1 MTKTTRRA
9 VLGALAATAASAT
22 ACAANRPEATPRE
35 RPTFVFVGGNGATSF
50 FWMPVVRALSL
61 RGHRSHPVELPW
73 HGLDAEFS
81 LAYQAPQD
89 LDALHRQPSGLSK
102 VTLAGYADAV
112 VAALRKVRAHGPVV
126 LVAHSLGGASATLAA
141 NIAHDLIDRIVYISA
156 FCCTARKSPLD
167 YVLAPENKGSLGL
180 TAAMS
185 SAELSTPKTTMITH
199 TNQRTADRR
208 YHDASR
214 AATMAEATES
224 QYYATV
230 NFCFQPI
237 ESASVSLEDA
247 RGNPATWG
255 RIPRSYVRL
264 TADRFNTV
272 PNQDRM
278 IADADAATPGNR
290 FDVHD
295 LDSSHLGFVLDA
307 DRIAAILDRIA
318 S

>member
-9 VLGALAATAASAT
+9 VLGALAGATAAGAAACT
-22 ACAANRPEATPRE
+22 ASRPSPRE

-81 LAYQAPQD
+81 LAYQAPQN
-89 LDALHRQPSGLSK
+89 LDALHRQPSNLSK
-102 VTLAGYADAV
+102 VTLAEYADAV
-112 VAALRKVRAHGPVV
+112 VGALRKVRAHGPVI

-141 NIAHDLIDRIVYISA
+141 NLAHDLIDRLVYISA
-156 FCCTARKSPLD
+156 ICCTARKSPLD
-167 YVLAPENKGSLGL
+167 YVLGAENKGSLGL
-180 TAAMS
+180 AGTLP

-208 YHDASR
+208 FHDGSR

-224 QYYATV
+224 QYYATI